1 MIIPFMLDKHLVFT
15 EEHGEKKFEH
25 EPNGT
30 TESNT
35 GDFPQSNL
43 GVCGM
48 VVLIGFLKAS

>member
-15 EEHGEKKFEH
+15 EEHRKKKFEDK
-25 EPNGT
+25 PNGI

-43 GVCGM
+43 CVCGM